1 MRNGQVPK
9 VERDA
14 EGKRKATLSLECD
27 ATEDA
32 EGEYETAARS
42 PISILKPHKQA
53 EPTEK

>member
-14 EGKRKATLSLECD
+14 KGERKATLSLECD

-42 PISILKPHKQA
+42 PISILQTA
-53 EPTEK
+53 